1 TVARGGRLGGDR
13 RRAGRL
19 GVEDVGAGGRVA
31 DVAGLVGRED
41 REGVGA
47 VGLPGEVVARPTRV
61 RGGRG
66 DRRRAASRLAG
77 IGGAG
82 RGGPPAIVNTRAV
95 EPRPPT
101 WVAGNVVL
109 VVVGATVDV
118 VVGEAAV
125 GGPTDGAVSR
135 V

>member
-1 TVARGGRLGGDR
+1 MNAQD
-13 RRAGRL
+13 
-19 GVEDVGAGGRVA
+19 GAGS
-31 DVAGLVGRED
+31 
-41 REGVGA
+41 
-47 VGLPGEVVARPTRV
+47 LPG
-61 RGGRG
+61 
-66 DRRRAASRLAG
+66 D
-77 IGGAG
+77 GGAEVMSG
-82 RGGPPAIVNTRAV
+82 GGGPPAIVNTRAV